1 MSGAYMKIL
10 CAYNA
15 NIDTIYKVNG
25 LQMSSFA
32 QGYGE
37 EISARLQNP
46 PGLISSIPDF
56 FAGLFLCMQNGTG
69 AEWMVRDEEIFEW
82 LRSNF
87 LEGSFLRMGGN
98 MGIMA
103 NVLSELG
110 ASRVIPNIPNPSP
123 LQMSFFSG
131 RAIYVPEKGSLKRS
145 SDIHNSESS
154 AYAHEM
160 IHFVFDFS
168 KGDNF
173 VLNGKEIS
181 VPREN
186 RFIAT
191 YDPLN
196 FELHIDEEFS
206 KYALSNIKEIDGA
219 LIAGYH
225 MLRETY
231 PDGSGYEGKLLR
243 SLEQLRAWK
252 DRNSE
257 LHMHVEL
264 GDFSSAGIASDV
276 FSGLAPFVD
285 SIGINEDEL
294 AMLAGIYDIDSS
306 GILEMDA
313 LSIIRASAALCD
325 SFGIR
330 RILIHTREFVI
341 SVSPTSAYE
350 SVKTFEALHFGVK
363 CAAAFACTGKLADRN
378 TLLAVA
384 SGIDESEPGRMQM
397 AKLENNIPIQYR
409 ENGIIGE
416 YRGYSVCAVPTRLCT
431 HPVST
436 VGLGDTVSSAI
447 FLRELELGS

>member
-1 MSGAYMKIL
+1 MKIL

-15 NIDTIYKVNG
+15 NIDAIYKVNG

-32 QGYGE
+32 QDYGQ
-37 EISARLQNP
+37 EISVRLQNP
-46 PGLISSIPDF
+46 PGSISLIPDL

-69 AEWMVRDEEIFEW
+69 AEWMVRDEEVFQW
-82 LRSNF
+82 LKSSF
-87 LEGSFLRMGGN
+87 LEDSFMRIGGN

-131 RAIYVPEKGSLKRS
+131 RAIYVPSEGGLKRI
-145 SDIHNSESS
+145 SDVHQREPSEDSQ
-154 AYAHEM
+154 EM
-160 IHFVFDFS
+160 IHFVFDFK
-168 KGDNF
+168 KGDSF
-173 VLNGKEIS
+173 LLLGKQMS

-196 FELHIDEEFS
+196 FELYIDEEFS
-206 KYALSNIKEIDGA
+206 KYALSNIGDIDGA

-231 PDGSGYEGKLLR
+231 PDGSGYKEKLRR
-243 SLEQLRAWK
+243 SLEQLKAWK
-252 DRNSE
+252 DRNSK
-257 LHMHVEL
+257 LHIHAEL
-264 GDFSSAGIASDV
+264 GHFYSAGIASDA
-276 FSGLAPFVD
+276 FSGLAPLVD

-294 AMLAGIYDIDSS
+294 AMLAGIYNIDSA

-313 LSIIRASAALCD
+313 LSIVRASAALCE

-341 SVSPTSAYE
+341 SVSPTSVSE

-384 SGIDESEPGRMQM
+384 SGIDESDPGRMQI
-397 AKLENNIPIQYR
+397 AKLEDNIPIQYR

-416 YRGYSVCAVPTRLCT
+416 YRGYSVCAVPTRLCI

>member
-1 MSGAYMKIL
+1 
-10 CAYNA
+10 
-15 NIDTIYKVNG
+15 
-25 LQMSSFA
+25 
-32 QGYGE
+32 
-37 EISARLQNP
+37 
-46 PGLISSIPDF
+46 
-56 FAGLFLCMQNGTG
+56 
-69 AEWMVRDEEIFEW
+69 
-82 LRSNF
+82 
-87 LEGSFLRMGGN
+87 
-98 MGIMA
+98 MGIMT

-110 ASRVIPNIPNPSP
+110 ASKVIPNIPNPSP
-123 LQMSFFSG
+123 LQMSFFSD
-131 RAIYVPEKGSLKRS
+131 RAIYVPNGGSLKRS
-145 SDIHNSESS
+145 SDIHNSEPS

-173 VLNGKEIS
+173 FLNGKEMS

-206 KYALSNIKEIDGA
+206 KYALSNIRDIDGA

-231 PDGSGYEGKLLR
+231 PDGSGYEEKLRR

-252 DRNSE
+252 DRNSK
-257 LHMHVEL
+257 LHIHAEL
-264 GDFSSAGIASDV
+264 GHFSSAGIASAV
-276 FSGLAPFVD
+276 FSGLAPLVD

-294 AMLAGIYDIDSS
+294 AMLAGMYNIDSS

-313 LSIIRASAALCD
+313 LSIIRASAALCE

-341 SVSPTSAYE
+341 SVSLTSAYE

-384 SGIDESEPGRMQM
+384 SGIDESDPGRMQM
-397 AKLENNIPIQYR
+397 AKLEDNIPIQYR

-416 YRGYSVCAVPTRLCT
+416 YRGYSVCAVPTRLCI